1 MIPDEKEAE
10 LRNVY
15 NEMDEDRREKMEFL
29 AVNLLNAQKAAES
42 GEKPAAAKQKTPPK

>member
-10 LRNVY
+10 LRTVY
-15 NEMDEDRREKMEFL
+15 AEMDEDSREKMEFL

-42 GEKPAAAKQKTPPK
+42 GEKPAAAKQETPPK

>member
-10 LRNVY
+10 LRTVY

-29 AVNLLNAQKAAES
+29 AVNLLNAQKTAES
-42 GEKPAAAKQKTPPK
+42 DKKPTEKKQKAPKK